1 MKNKLK
7 KLLSILLVGLMAV
20 QICGWGKKAV
30 MINDMNKKE
39 IAKVI
44 KKDRVNK
51 NNFHNDVLEINITKD
66 TTKNKKGKKVTKD
79 IVVVK
84 MRTEPSYNNEA
95 TIKQQY
101 YDIEKLA
108 NNVDLKKTKEVQV
121 WCIAEMTDGSDDK
134 VFAATISNKNLKAIK
149 DQDVL
154 PNDFEAMTS
163 ISDDLY
169 ILPSLTK
176 DVDGLVLNE

>member
-1 MKNKLK
+1 MKRLNKV
-7 KLLSILLVGLMAV
+7 LSIALIGLMIIPTV
-20 QICGWGKKAV
+20 GWGKKNV

-44 KKDRVNK
+44 KKDKINK
-51 NNFHNDVLEINITKD
+51 TYLKNDILEINITKD

-84 MRTEPSYNNEA
+84 MRTEPSYNNAA
-95 TIKQQY
+95 TIKKQY
-101 YDIEKLA
+101 YDIEDIS
-108 NNVDLKKTKEVQV
+108 NNLDLKKTKELQV

-154 PNDFEAMTS
+154 PNDLEAMTS